1 MKNKNKNKHMYK
13 YKYEEPLEEYYH
25 TSKYQLKIGESTI
38 LNAGKGI
45 FAEEFI
51 GRNNMIDYYYGNEI
65 EYIGTGPYFVGFE
78 DGSRI
83 LGIDAS
89 SFPRCYMAM
98 MNDAYQTPFQNNCRL
113 DIVNEQIEIW
123 SIVDIFP
130 GQELLMSY
138 GSKYWT
144 M

>member
-1 MKNKNKNKHMYK
+1 MKHKHMYK

-25 TSKYQLKIGESTI
+25 TSKYPLQIGPSTI
-38 LNAGKGI
+38 LHAGKGVFTDESI
-45 FAEEFI
+45 ERDTF
-51 GRNNMIDYYYGNEI
+51 IDYYYGNEI
-65 EYIGTGPYFVGFE
+65 SYIGTGPYFVGFE

-98 MNDAYQTPFQNNCRL
+98 VNDAFRTPFQNNCRL

-123 SIVDIFP
+123 SMIDIYP
-130 GQELLMSY
+130 AQELLMSY
-138 GSKYWT
+138 GSKYWNT
-144 M
+144 